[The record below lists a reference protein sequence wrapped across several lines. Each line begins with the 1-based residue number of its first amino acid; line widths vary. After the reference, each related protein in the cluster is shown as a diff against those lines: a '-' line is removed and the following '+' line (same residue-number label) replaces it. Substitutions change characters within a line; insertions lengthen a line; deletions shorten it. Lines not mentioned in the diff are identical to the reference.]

1 MAINCAALP
10 ENLLE
15 SELFGYVE
23 GAFTGA
29 SRGGK
34 MGFFEIAHKGT
45 IFLDEIGDIS
55 PKLQSRLL
63 RVIQEREIIRLGNDT
78 VIPIDV
84 RVICA
89 TNRDLKKEVARG
101 NFREDLLYRLDV
113 LELNLPPLRKRKQD
127 ILYLADRMVRFEH
140 ERTGSRLEAITQEG
154 RELLMRYNWPGNV
167 REMRNFCERICILC
181 EKTRAEAEDVLQA
194 LPGEWEYGEGAD
206 SQYADSQ
213 YADSRYADSRYAEHR
228 HADSGSGSADFP
240 VSGSHVPAE
249 AAGRGPRLEEAQ
261 RQAVKD
267 ALELCG
273 YHRGRTAAYLGIDK
287 STLWRK
293 MKKYGIEG

>member
-1 MAINCAALP
+1 
-10 ENLLE
+10 
-15 SELFGYVE
+15 
-23 GAFTGA
+23 
-29 SRGGK
+29 

-89 TNRDLKKEVARG
+89 TNRDLKKEVAQG

-140 ERTGSRLEAITQEG
+140 ERTGSRLEAISPEG
-154 RELLMRYNWPGNV
+154 RELLMRYSWPGNV

-181 EKTRAEAEDVLQA
+181 EKTRAGAEDVLQA
-194 LPGEWEYGEGAD
+194 LPGEWAHGEP
-206 SQYADSQ
+206 
-213 YADSRYADSRYAEHR
+213 
-228 HADSGSGSADFP
+228 ADSGSGGTDFP
-240 VSGSHVPAE
+240 
-249 AAGRGPRLEEAQ
+249 AAGNRAPAPEAGRRGPRLEDAQ
-261 RQAVKD
+261 RQAVED

-293 MKKYGIEG
+293 MKKFGIEG

>member
-1 MAINCAALP
+1 
-10 ENLLE
+10 
-15 SELFGYVE
+15 
-23 GAFTGA
+23 
-29 SRGGK
+29 

-89 TNRDLKKEVARG
+89 TNRDLKKEVSRG

-181 EKTRAEAEDVLQA
+181 EKTR
-194 LPGEWEYGEGAD
+194 
-206 SQYADSQ
+206 
-213 YADSRYADSRYAEHR
+213 
-228 HADSGSGSADFP
+228 
-240 VSGSHVPAE
+240 
-249 AAGRGPRLEEAQ
+249 GRG
-261 RQAVKD
+261 
-267 ALELCG
+267 
-273 YHRGRTAAYLGIDK
+273 RGRTPGPSGRVGARGGGKKAGMQKAGMQTAGMQNTGMQTAVPAARIVRCLAVMCRRRPRAAGPV
-287 STLWRK
+287 WRK
-293 MKKYGIEG
+293 PRGRP